1 MFGQVGQ
8 PGDQVYLDMH
18 WRFEIITNRL
28 IVATVLAA
36 SGRITDAALLQI
48 MLSRPYVEYG
58 SVAEW
63 LAC

>member
-8 PGDQVYLDMH
+8 RGDQVYLDMH

-58 SVAEW
+58 SVA
-63 LAC
+63 A